1 MVSLSFNSI
10 PILTRDNF
18 YNKMHTEILNISKN
32 DCTVCQVDMCLS
44 FNPFV
49 EHLKERVITEKTL
62 KSEFY
67 KYVLNK
73 FETDTCIDLEMHPEH
88 AEKYRGML
96 ELVFSILTPPILN
109 EKEFYWA
116 LSTPVPDKIF
126 FSTEAFFN
134 FHSSH
139 HSGLYVVDM
148 PGTELFTQRQRRFVY
163 NLILERM
170 YGFSTVLK
178 NELLYSY
185 VDPETNLTRF
195 YSIFTNPQF
204 VNIVAKGELPK
215 LKFETIEPYLNG
227 FEGIEVLESIL
238 PLSNFMFRGF
248 TVITLT
254 DITLPH
260 AMESIRNELVN
271 HSANE
276 SEQYDHII
284 NSLKTLSEDPS
295 IEFGLMPFLTVNN
308 KPIFDKKE
316 CSQSILISSAKQ
328 YSMAEEAFQSIAEDY
343 SKSPKPIFFN
353 TISDEKVAKFP
364 FLKVLKQSGI
374 KSYGIF
380 PVYYNKKNV
389 GIMEVYS
396 YKEIAFYEKLLSK
409 LQTAIPLIAQLL
421 QNSIDQFDEKI
432 EKVIKNKFTSLQ
444 PSVQWKFNEVAWT
457 YLTQGNRKHK
467 NQEIE
472 TVVFNNVYP
481 LFGAIDI
488 RNSTIERNTALQD
501 DLEAL
506 LVLTIETL
514 RKLKTHIHLSLIDNL
529 VFKCEEWLQKVS
541 GFITTNDELT
551 LDSFLQDELN
561 PFLNHF
567 RQNYPEEKPVIDK
580 YFDALPEETGLSFA
594 NRRNLENSMQL
605 INTSIN
611 NYLEMAQDEVQGSF
625 PCYFEKFRTDGVEY
639 DIYIGQSIA
648 PNKAFDL
655 LYLKNIRLWQ
665 LRSMAEIAKLT
676 NSLAD
681 QISRPLQTTQLIF
694 IHSNAIDI
702 SFRNDERR
710 FDVEGAYN
718 IRYEV
723 VKKRIDKVLI
733 AGTVERLTQPGKI
746 AMVYFN
752 QMEATEYQAYIKYL
766 QDRHILNNDL
776 EYLDLE
782 ELQGVTG
789 LKALRVGV
797 NYDFKS

>member
-1 MVSLSFNSI
+1 
-10 PILTRDNF
+10 
-18 YNKMHTEILNISKN
+18 MHTEVLNISKN
-32 DCTVCQVDMCLS
+32 DCTVCLVDMCLS

-62 KSEFY
+62 KTEFY

-73 FETDTCIDLEMHPEH
+73 FETDTCIDLELNPEH
-88 AEKYRGML
+88 AETYREML
-96 ELVFSILTPPILN
+96 ELIYSILTPPILN

-116 LSTPVPDKIF
+116 LSTPIPDKIF
-126 FSTEAFFN
+126 FSSEAFFN

-139 HSGLYVVDM
+139 YSGIYAENIPD
-148 PGTELFTQRQRRFVY
+148 TEMFMQRQRRFVY

-185 VDPETNLTRF
+185 IDPETNLTRY
-195 YSIFTNPQF
+195 YSIFTNAQF
-204 VNIVAKGELPK
+204 VNIIAKGDLPV
-215 LKFETIEPYLNG
+215 LNFETIEPYLND
-227 FEGIEVLESIL
+227 FEGIETLERIL
-238 PLSNFMFRGF
+238 PLSNFMFQGF

-254 DITLPH
+254 DVTLPH

-271 HSANE
+271 HSTNNE
-276 SEQYDHII
+276 TEQYEHII
-284 NSLKTLSEDPS
+284 QSLKTLAEDPS

-308 KPIFDKKE
+308 KPVFDNDE
-316 CSQSILISSAKQ
+316 CSQSILIASAKQ
-328 YSMAEEAFQSIAEDY
+328 YSLGEEAFDSIAGDY
-343 SKSPKPIFFN
+343 NRNPKPIFFN
-353 TISDEKVAKFP
+353 TISDEKVSKFP
-364 FLKVLKQSGI
+364 FLKVLKQAGV

-396 YKEIAFYEKLLSK
+396 YKEISFYEKLLSK

-421 QNSIDQFDEKI
+421 QNSIDRFDERI

-457 YLTQGNRKHK
+457 YLTKWEKKRK

-472 TVVFNNVYP
+472 TVVFDNVYP

-506 LVLTIETL
+506 LALIMKTL
-514 RKLKTHIHLSLIDNL
+514 KALKKNIHLSLIDNL
-529 VFKCEEWLQKVS
+529 VFKCEDWQQKVS

-551 LDSFLQDELN
+551 LDSFLRDELS

-567 RQNYPEEKPVIDK
+567 RQNYPEEKAVIDK
-580 YFDALPEETGLSFA
+580 YFDALSEETGLSFA

-611 NYLEMAQDEVQGSF
+611 HYLEVAQDEVQESF

-648 PNKAFDL
+648 PTRVFDL

-752 QMEATEYQAYIKYL
+752 QNEAAEYQEYIKYL
-766 QDRHILNNDL
+766 QERHILANDL
-776 EYLDLE
+776 EYLELE

-797 NYDFKS
+797 NYEFKS

>member
-1 MVSLSFNSI
+1 
-10 PILTRDNF
+10 
-18 YNKMHTEILNISKN
+18 MHTEVINISKN
-32 DCTVCQVDMCLS
+32 NCTICQVDMCLT

-49 EHLKERVITEKTL
+49 EHLKERVLTEKTL
-62 KSEFY
+62 KTEFY

-73 FETDTCIDLEMHPEH
+73 FEADPCISLDIQPEN
-88 AEKYRGML
+88 AEGFRESL
-96 ELVFSILTPPILN
+96 ELIYSILTPPILN

-116 LSTPVPDKIF
+116 LSTPVPEKIF

-139 HSGLYVVDM
+139 HSGLYAVNM
-148 PGTELFTQRQRRFVY
+148 PDDELFTQRQKRFIY

-185 VDPETNLTRF
+185 VDPETKLTRF
-195 YSIFTNPQF
+195 YSIFTNAEF
-204 VNIVAKGELPK
+204 VKIVLRGELPE
-215 LKFETIEPYLNG
+215 LKFETIEPYLND
-227 FEGIEVLESIL
+227 FEGIEILERIL
-238 PLSNFMFRGF
+238 PLSNFMFQGF

-254 DITLPH
+254 DVTLSH
-260 AMESIRNELVN
+260 AMESIRDELVN

-276 SEQYDHII
+276 AEQYEHII
-284 NSLKTLSEDPS
+284 SSLKTLSEDPC
-295 IEFGLMPFLTVNN
+295 IEFGLLPFLKVNN
-308 KPIFDKKE
+308 QPIFDTAE
-316 CSQSILISSAKQ
+316 CSQSVIISEAKHFNA
-328 YSMAEEAFQSIAEDY
+328 AEETFQALAFDY
-343 SKSPKPIFFN
+343 NKNPKPVFFN
-353 TISDEKVAKFP
+353 TITDEKVAKFP
-364 FLKVLKQSGI
+364 FLKVLKEARI

-396 YKEIAFYEKLLSK
+396 YNEIALYEKLLSK
-409 LQTAIPLIAQLL
+409 LQNAMPLIAQLL
-421 QNSIDQFDEKI
+421 QNSIDQFDERL
-432 EKVIKNKFTSLQ
+432 EKVIKEKFTSLQ
-444 PSVQWKFNEVAWT
+444 PSVQWKFNEVAWN
-457 YLTQGNRKHK
+457 YLKTGNKK
-467 NQEIE
+467 NKSQEIE

-501 DLEAL
+501 DLKAL
-506 LVLTIETL
+506 MATIIKTLLT
-514 RKLKTHIHLSLIDNL
+514 LKEHIHLNLIDNL
-529 VFKCEEWLQKVS
+529 IYKCKDWEQKIS

-551 LDSFLQDELN
+551 LDSFLEKEVN
-561 PFLNHF
+561 PFFNYF
-567 RQNYPEEKPVIDK
+567 RENYPEEKPVIDA
-580 YFDALPEETGLSFA
+580 YFECLAEDTGIAFA

-605 INTSIN
+605 INNTIN
-611 NYLEMAQDEVQGSF
+611 HYLELVQDDVQGSY

-639 DIYIGQSIA
+639 DIYIGQSIS
-648 PNKAFDL
+648 PTRAFDV

-665 LRSMAEIAKLT
+665 LQSMAEIAKLT
-676 NSLAD
+676 HELAG
-681 QISRPLQTTQLIF
+681 QIERPLETTQLIF

-718 IRYEV
+718 IRYEII
-723 VKKRIDKVLI
+723 KKRIDKVLI
-733 AGTVERLTQPGKI
+733 AGSVERLTQPGKI

-752 QMEATEYQAYIKYL
+752 PNEAAEYHEYIKYL
-766 QDRHILNNDL
+766 QEQNVLNDDL

-797 NYDFKS
+797 NYQTASSK